1 MSTKWTLGYAPRVDE
16 TGAGRR
22 RSGRQ
27 RLTRDRIVDAAL
39 RTIDEIGASRL
50 TMRALAA
57 RLDADP
63 TAVYRHFP
71 DKDALL
77 GALADAVLD
86 EVVRPLA
93 PHATP
98 RDGIR
103 AAAHRLR
110 DVLRARPGLVAVIAG
125 APVTPATVTA
135 TDSAL
140 RLLGGGDGG
149 SDDGG
154 GPGGPA
160 QLRFATLLAYVLG
173 TGLIE
178 ANPPPPVDGPA
189 GPAQRF
195 WTPDAAELD
204 ERFAAGLELLLDALE
219 GDDPLGRAADGRGQP
234 GLRATTP

>member
-1 MSTKWTLGYAPRVDE
+1 MDE
-16 TGAGRR
+16 AGAGRR

-27 RLTRDRIVDAAL
+27 RLTRERIVDAAL

-50 TMRALAA
+50 TMRALAT

-93 PHATP
+93 PHATR
-98 RDGIR
+98 RDAIR

-135 TDSAL
+135 TDAAL
-140 RLLGGGDGG
+140 RLLGDGD
-149 SDDGG
+149 G

-160 QLRFATLLAYVLG
+160 QLRFATLLAFVLG

-178 ANPPPPVDGPA
+178 ANPPPPIDGPA
-189 GPAQRF
+189 EPAQRF
-195 WTPDAAELD
+195 WTPGAAELD

-219 GDDPLGRAADGRGQP
+219 GDGPPGRAADGPGQP